1 MIKWLFFDLGST
13 LIDERECTEYRTQEL
28 LKQKNSP
35 GRDVLEAHMKMYA
48 AMNRLPYIDTAK
60 EFGLETVKWPK
71 HLERLYD
78 KVPSILEKLRKKY
91 QMGIIANQ
99 SLGTENRLIKFGIR
113 HFFDVVIAS
122 AEAGIEK
129 PDPAIFQMALRDAC
143 CNPEE
148 AYMIGDRL
156 DNDIAPAAQIGMHT
170 IWVRQGAFA
179 AGNIALIGHEPD
191 VIVDDIENILEYL

>member
-48 AMNRLPYIDTAK
+48 AMNRLPYKDTAK

-71 HLERLYD
+71 HLESLYD
-78 KVPSILEKLRKKY
+78 KVPSILEQLRKKY

-179 AGNIALIGHEPD
+179 DGNIALIGHEPD